1 MKKIFIF
8 WGSVFYV
15 LDLTASL
22 ILFYAG
28 HKIDAVYALLL
39 AAFLYRLIEDL
50 KDKKFVDRIF
60 QDNEGEKAE

>member
-1 MKKIFIF
+1 MKKFFIF
-8 WGSVFYV
+8 LGSVFLI

-39 AAFLYRLIEDL
+39 AAFLYRQTEDM
-50 KDKKFVDRIF
+50 KDKKIVVRMFLND
-60 QDNEGEKAE
+60 EGEKAE